1 MARMQPSIS
10 GFRFAYIS
18 ASIQSKPFPIA
29 RSQTSMETSP
39 DVTTAAEKIRE
50 SVIASTAGAKRMKL
64 RTLLDR
70 FGYVKR
76 SDWNTAAIT
85 TALHDEGISL
95 NPPIVRFGENWEIS
109 LEDWIYLS
117 DASKAAKTARPEV
130 SGPEEGWKN
139 DPWFEKMAGY
149 ELRTEKEVEIKF
161 IVPLLARLGYGDDDR
176 FDGMPVPAAHGS
188 KGTTLV
194 IDFALFD
201 SSVEGLRHQPLLTV
215 EAKKESRL
223 KKREEILNAHNQA
236 KSYCLWTQC
245 EYFMITDS
253 KTIQAFHIARGNLA
267 DLKPL
272 FVCERHELKDR
283 FADLFSIISREVLSA
298 YYLAKLTTT
307 EETGG

>member
-1 MARMQPSIS
+1 
-10 GFRFAYIS
+10 
-18 ASIQSKPFPIA
+18 
-29 RSQTSMETSP
+29 
-39 DVTTAAEKIRE
+39 
-50 SVIASTAGAKRMKL
+50 MKL
-64 RTLLDR
+64 RTLLER

-76 SDWNTAAIT
+76 SDSNTGAISAA
-85 TALHDEGISL
+85 LSDLGISL
-95 NPPIVRFGENWEIS
+95 NPPIVRFGDAWGITM
-109 LEDWIYLS
+109 EDWIYLS
-117 DASKAAKTARPEV
+117 DASKEVKPPKLKSSV
-130 SGPEEGWKN
+130 SGEPWKH
-139 DPWFEKMAGY
+139 DPWFDKIAGY

-201 SSVEGLRHQPLLTV
+201 CTVEGLRHQPLLTV
-215 EAKKESRL
+215 EAKKENRL

-245 EYFMITDS
+245 DFFLITDS

-283 FADLFSIISREVLSA
+283 FGDLHAVISREVLSA
-298 YYLAKLTTT
+298 YYLAKLATT
-307 EETGG
+307 EES

>member
-1 MARMQPSIS
+1 MEIS
-10 GFRFAYIS
+10 PEVALAAQKI
-18 ASIQSKPFPIA
+18 
-29 RSQTSMETSP
+29 QTSVLTS
-39 DVTTAAEKIRE
+39 
-50 SVIASTAGAKRMKL
+50 SAGARRMKL

-70 FGYVKR
+70 FAYVKR
-76 SDWNTAAIT
+76 SDFNTAAIT
-85 TALHDEGISL
+85 TALSDLGISL
-95 NPPIVRFGENWEIS
+95 NPPIVRFGDNWEIS
-109 LEDWIYLS
+109 PEDWIYLS
-117 DASKAAKTARPEV
+117 DASKEVTAQLPKP
-130 SGPEEGWKN
+130 GKQTGNWKH

-201 SSVEGLRHQPLLTV
+201 STVEGLRHQPLLTV
-215 EAKKESRL
+215 EAKKENRL

-245 EYFMITDS
+245 DFFLITDS

-283 FADLFSIISREVLSA
+283 FGDLHATISRETLSA
-298 YYLAKLTTT
+298 YYLAKLATT
-307 EETGG
+307 EEP

>member
-1 MARMQPSIS
+1 
-10 GFRFAYIS
+10 
-18 ASIQSKPFPIA
+18 
-29 RSQTSMETSP
+29 METDP
-39 DVTTAAEKIRE
+39 QILLAAQKIQA
-50 SVIASTAGAKRMKL
+50 SVNSSSAGARRMKL

-76 SDWNTAAIT
+76 SDSNTAAIT
-85 TALHDEGISL
+85 TALSDLGISL
-95 NPPIVRFGENWEIS
+95 NPPIVRFGDDWEITP
-109 LEDWIYLS
+109 EDWIYLS
-117 DASKAAKTARPEV
+117 DATKSVAPPKPKLGKQA
-130 SGPEEGWKN
+130 GNWKH

-161 IVPLLARLGYGDDDR
+161 IVPLLARLGYDDDDR

-201 SSVEGLRHQPLLTV
+201 STVEGLRHQPLLTV
-215 EAKKESRL
+215 EAKKENRL

-245 EYFMITDS
+245 DFFLITDS

-272 FVCERHELKDR
+272 FVCERHELKNK
-283 FADLFSIISREVLSA
+283 FGDLYSIVSREVLSA
-298 YYLAKLTTT
+298 HYLAKLATT
-307 EETGG
+307 EEAGQ

>member
-1 MARMQPSIS
+1 MEIS
-10 GFRFAYIS
+10 REVAAAAQKIQVS
-18 ASIQSKPFPIA
+18 VASSSGGS
-29 RSQTSMETSP
+29 R
-39 DVTTAAEKIRE
+39 
-50 SVIASTAGAKRMKL
+50 RMKL

-76 SDWNTAAIT
+76 SDSNTAAIT
-85 TALHDEGISL
+85 TAFSHLGVSL
-95 NPPIVRFGENWEIS
+95 NPPIVRFGEDWEITM
-109 LEDWIYLS
+109 EDWIYIS
-117 DASKAAKTARPEV
+117 DASKESTPPILTQGVPDQPWR
-130 SGPEEGWKN
+130 N
-139 DPWFEKMAGY
+139 DPWFDRIAKY

-161 IVPLLARLGYGDDDR
+161 VVPLLARLGYGDDDR

-215 EAKKESRL
+215 EAKKENRL

-245 EYFMITDS
+245 DFFLITDS
-253 KTIQAFHIARGNLA
+253 KTIQVFHIARGNLA

-272 FVCERHELKDR
+272 FVCERHELKDK
-283 FADLFSIISREVLSA
+283 FGGLHAIASRPVLSA
-298 YYLAKLTTT
+298 YYLAKLATA
-307 EETGG
+307 EEPC